1 MEASSSWELVKA
13 IVLALDVP
21 VIVVDAD
28 GAPIAINEPARGRL
42 GADLD
47 GAITAASACVRGEQQ
62 APAAGLH
69 VRVLEAQDG
78 TRLGALATATA
89 GADAAALERA
99 HMFLD
104 SIVDNI
110 PDTIFVKDAEQL
122 RFERVNRACEQLL
135 GRTRAELLGKTD
147 YDFFSRE
154 QAAFF
159 QSKDR
164 ETLAAGRVVD
174 IPEEPIDT
182 PTGIRWLHTKK
193 IPLLD
198 EHGVPRYLLGI
209 SADITERKR
218 VEDELKQIHG
228 QLEARVEE
236 RSSALRRAEDH
247 LRQAQKLEAVG
258 RLAGG
263 VAHDFNNLL
272 TVIMA
277 QAAVAGREPDKPDN
291 VRAAVDGI
299 LDAARRAANLT
310 RQLLVFSRQQ
320 VVQPRRLDLARTVS
334 ELMPTL
340 GRVIGEHVT
349 LRMVPPHGGAAWIE
363 TDPGQLEQVILNLVV
378 NARDAMPEGGEL
390 DVAVTHRRISGAEPG
405 EPARGTYA
413 VLTVRDN
420 GLGMDAETV
429 ARIFEPFFT
438 TKAPGRGTGLG
449 LATVYGIVT
458 ASGGTIRVD
467 TSPGRGTTFD
477 VYFPAVPEGAAEES
491 RDAHPRGGSETLLVV
506 EDDALVRESLA
517 HILHGAGYNV
527 VEAADGSAALRVLD
541 SVTGTVDAIVTDV
554 VMPIM
559 GGRELARRA
568 RLLIPDLRVL
578 FISGHAPNVVED
590 GFGADEAFLA
600 KPFEPAA
607 LLRRVREL
615 LDATARDP
623 L

>member
-13 IVLALDVP
+13 VVLALDVA
-21 VIVVDAD
+21 VIVIDAD
-28 GAPIAINEPARGRL
+28 GNTVAINAPARARL

-47 GAITAASACVRGEQQ
+47 DAIAAASACARGEEH
-62 APAAGLH
+62 APRPGLH
-69 VRVLEAQDG
+69 VRVLHGSDG
-78 TRLGALATATA
+78 TRRGCIATPTA

-99 HMFLD
+99 NMFLD

-110 PDTIFVKDAEQL
+110 PDMIFVKDVEHL
-122 RFERVNRACEQLL
+122 RFERVNRAGELL
-135 GRTRAELLGKTD
+135 VGHTRAELLGKTD
-147 YDFFSRE
+147 FDFFPHD

-159 QSKDR
+159 QAKDR
-164 ETLAAGRVVD
+164 ETIAGGHVVD

-182 PTGIRWLHTKK
+182 PDGKRWLHTKK

-198 EHGVPRYLLGI
+198 EQGVPRYLLGI
-209 SADITERKR
+209 SADITERKL
-218 VEDELKQIHG
+218 VEDELVKIKDE
-228 QLEARVEE
+228 LEGRVEE
-236 RSSALRRAEDH
+236 RTTALRRAEDH

-277 QAAVAGREPDKPDN
+277 QASVAGRESGNPGN
-291 VRAAVDGI
+291 VRAAIDGI

-320 VVQPRRLDLARTVS
+320 VVQPRRLDLARAVS
-334 ELMPTL
+334 DLMPTL
-340 GRVIGEHVT
+340 GRVIGEHIT
-349 LRMVPPHGGAAWIE
+349 LRIAPPHGGAAWIDA
-363 TDPGQLEQVILNLVV
+363 DPGQLEQVILNLVV
-378 NARDAMPEGGEL
+378 NARDAMPDGGEL
-390 DVAVTHRRISGAEPG
+390 DVAVSHRRVTGD
-405 EPARGTYA
+405 EPAEAPPGNYA
-413 VLTVRDN
+413 VLTVKDS
-420 GLGMDAETV
+420 GMGMDVETV

-438 TKAPGRGTGLG
+438 TKAQGRGTGLG

-458 ASGGTIRVD
+458 AGGGTIRVD
-467 TSPGRGTTFD
+467 TAPGRGATFD
-477 VYFPAVPEGAAEES
+477 VYFPAASPGTADES
-491 RDAHPRGGSETLLVV
+491 RGAHPKGGSETLLLV

-517 HILHGAGYNV
+517 HTLHGVGYNV
-527 VEAADGSAALRVLD
+527 VEAADGAAALRVLD
-541 SVTGTVDAIVTDV
+541 SVSGTVHAIITDV

-568 RLLIPDLRVL
+568 RLVVPEVCVL
-578 FISGHAPNVVED
+578 FISGHAPNVMED
-590 GFGADEAFLA
+590 GFGAGEAFLA

-615 LDATARDP
+615 LDAKAQGP